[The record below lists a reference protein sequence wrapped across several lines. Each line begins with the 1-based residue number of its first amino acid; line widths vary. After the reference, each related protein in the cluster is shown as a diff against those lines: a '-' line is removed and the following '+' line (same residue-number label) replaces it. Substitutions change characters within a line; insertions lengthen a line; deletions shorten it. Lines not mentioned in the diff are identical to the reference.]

1 MEHGGEKKEYTS
13 VRPLIII
20 TYSLF
25 MYVSVMSRRHAR
37 ALEGEEK
44 KGNLIAKAFKRR
56 THTFE
61 SLYDSLDPWD
71 GFAITS

>member
-1 MEHGGEKKEYTS
+1 
-13 VRPLIII
+13 
-20 TYSLF
+20 